1 MLCQRFERVIYIRL
15 SQVDVVS
22 LTDCLHALQR
32 HNLTL
37 SLLVKFIIIIII
49 IIIISIII
57 IVIITIIII
66 ILFLVLWLL
75 R

>member
-49 IIIISIII
+49 IIII

-66 ILFLVLWLL
+66 ILFLVLWL

>member
-1 MLCQRFERVIYIRL
+1 MFCQRFERVIYIRS

-22 LTDCLHALQR
+22 LTDCLYALQR

-37 SLLVKFIIIIII
+37 SVLVKFIIIIII
-49 IIIISIII
+49 III
-57 IVIITIIII
+57 VINTIIII